1 MATQEKDEKYS
12 RGRYRDITNAQIV
25 KVFGKKGGN
34 LSATADALGIS
45 RTTLYYWRNSD
56 AELDEMMK
64 EVEEGLI
71 DFSESKL
78 MEAIQDGNLT
88 AIIFHLKTKGK
99 NRGYIEGQEIKATV
113 EHARQLSQEEARQ
126 MIQDLESQY

>member
-12 RGRYRDITNAQIV
+12 RGRYKNYSNEQIA

-45 RTTLYYWRNSD
+45 RTTLYYWRKSD
-56 AELDEMMK
+56 AELDEMMN

-71 DFSESKL
+71 DYTESKL
-78 MEAIQDGNLT
+78 MEAIQEGNIT
-88 AIIFHLKTKGK
+88 AILFHLKTKGK
-99 NRGYIEGQEIKATV
+99 SRGYIEGQEIKATV
-113 EHARQLSQEEARQ
+113 EHARQLSQEEARK
-126 MIQDLESQY
+126 MIEDLESQY